1 MPEDVK
7 SRSLL
12 VGSSERSRTLAGLIA
27 LWMTALS
34 AVGLLFPRLIYPDPG
49 LAQDF
54 LANDLV
60 NLLIGL
66 PFIAASI
73 WLLAQRK
80 TTGVLL
86 LPGALVYVIY
96 NYLAY
101 ALGRSWDWFAALCLA
116 LAALCVFA
124 LIDYM
129 RLVDHRA
136 VKAILVGSVPVK
148 VSGWV
153 LVLFGAA
160 FYALAASQII
170 SGIQAGTIPPLGDK
184 AVAVADLLVSSLW
197 ITGGILLLRHR
208 PLGYSAGLGLLTAAS
223 SLFVGLVLY
232 MLLNPLLTGM
242 PLDSAG
248 IITLLP
254 MSLIALVPN
263 YLFWKGAANGNIR

>member
-1 MPEDVK
+1 MQKNDE

-12 VGSSERSRTLAGLIA
+12 VGSYDRSRTLAGVITL
-27 LWMTALS
+27 LMTALS
-34 AVGLLFPRLIYPDPG
+34 ATGLLFPRLIYPDPG

-60 NLLIGL
+60 NLLVGL

-73 WLLAQRK
+73 WLITQRK
-80 TTGVLL
+80 ITGVLL
-86 LPGALVYVIY
+86 LPGALVYLIY

-101 ALGRSWDWFAALCLA
+101 ALGRPWDWFAALCLV
-116 LAALCVFA
+116 LVGLCLYT
-124 LIDYM
+124 LIDLLW
-129 RLVDHRA
+129 LVDHRA

-153 LVLFGAA
+153 LVVFGAA

-170 SGIQAGTIPPLGDK
+170 SGIQDGTIPPLGDR

-232 MLLNPLLTGM
+232 LLLNPLLTAL
-242 PLDSAG
+242 PFDTVG

-263 YLFWKGAANGNIR
+263 YLFWKGASQRNKD